1 MGFSSTVLLENSLLI
16 KNTEVTL
23 GLVKNKIKTQV
34 IISES
39 SQNTKINISLV
50 HQPQGF
56 IFCSV
61 AAGQKCRETCLDVSR
76 YIENVYVTV
85 SYF

>member
-1 MGFSSTVLLENSLLI
+1 MGFSSTVLLENSPFN

-23 GLVKNKIKTQV
+23 ALVKNKIEIQV

-39 SQNTKINISLV
+39 SQNAKINISPV
-50 HQPQGF
+50 YQPQGF

-61 AAGQKCRETCLDVSR
+61 AAGAERHAWMYPDS
-76 YIENVYVTV
+76 
-85 SYF
+85 